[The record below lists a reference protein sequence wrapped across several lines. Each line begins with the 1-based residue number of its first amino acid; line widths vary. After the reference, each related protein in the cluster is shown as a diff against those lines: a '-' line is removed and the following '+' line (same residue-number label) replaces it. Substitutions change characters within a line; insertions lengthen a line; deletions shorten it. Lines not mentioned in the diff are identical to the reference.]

1 MGNKH
6 GKHVLG
12 GRYLKDFAETSGMDP
27 SIVQQK
33 FDDFVITNPNG
44 KVSKKHFKMLMSEI
58 LPTIEDKMEKLGN
71 HIFRVYDLNNDGYID
86 FIELMVVYHVMTG
99 DSFENVLGSIFRLF
113 DENGDGTIS
122 IKEMQRLIKDLYQL
136 LVANQNPDG
145 WSLSSQLLQVDPQ
158 EVMTQ
163 LKSWDEIAMEVFK
176 EMDKNGDKKISMEEF
191 ITACLADGGFA
202 KLISNTVVNI
212 FNDIYDEKKNN
223 IVDIACDRMEL
234 GQCLSVGIK
243 LCRLI
248 FLIKEP

>member
-113 DENGDGTIS
+113 DENGDATIS

-136 LVANQNPDG
+136 LVANQNPQKG
-145 WSLSSQLLQVDPQ
+145 
-158 EVMTQ
+158 
-163 LKSWDEIAMEVFK
+163 LKSWDKIAMEVFK
-176 EMDKNGDKKISMEEF
+176 EMDKNEDKKISMEEF

-202 KLISNTVVNI
+202 KLISDTVVNI
-212 FNDIYDEKKNN
+212 FNDIYDKKNN

-243 LCRLI
+243 LCRLVPTDC
-248 FLIKEP
+248 L